1 MAKSILQPLLFLSI
15 SVVTFLVCYLLAI
28 TVQVGTIAEGGVSLI
43 LIVMFLSFLIH
54 WVMFIPSYLF
64 QTEKFYDLTGSV
76 TYLSV
81 VWFVFLSTYQSISL
95 NFGNLILVLLISIW
109 TIRLGL
115 FLFMRI
121 HKAGEDKRFRTIKT
135 SASQFFMTFT
145 LSGLWVTLC
154 SMCALVAISSPEG
167 LVMNALTYVGIIL
180 FIIGFGI
187 EIVADNQK
195 TAFRSIEA
203 NKDSFIT
210 SGLWSKSRHPNYFGE
225 VLLWFAI
232 AVISFSSLE
241 GLQLITLISPVFTYI
256 LLVYVSGVRMLE
268 DMNDKKWADNEQYKS
283 YKKNTP
289 MLFPKL

>member
-1 MAKSILQPLLFLSI
+1 MKVITNILI
-15 SVVTFLVCYLLAI
+15 SVLSFAISYGIAHLTGSVIVKNAVLLAY
-28 TVQVGTIAEGGVSLI
+28 V
-43 LIVMFLSFLIH
+43 IH
-54 WVMFIPSYLF
+54 WIAYIPAYLF

-145 LSGLWVTLC
+145 ISGLWVTLC

-195 TAFRSIEA
+195 TAFRSIES

-268 DMNDKKWADNEQYKS
+268 DMNDKKWADDEKYKS
-283 YKKNTP
+283 YKENTP

>member
-1 MAKSILQPLLFLSI
+1 MKVITNILI
-15 SVVTFLVCYLLAI
+15 SVLSFAISYGIAHLTGSVIVKNAVLLAY
-28 TVQVGTIAEGGVSLI
+28 V
-43 LIVMFLSFLIH
+43 IH
-54 WVMFIPSYLF
+54 WIAYIPAYVF

-81 VWFVFLSTYQSISL
+81 VWFVFLSSYQSISL

-145 LSGLWVTLC
+145 ISGLWVTLC

-268 DMNDKKWADNEQYKS
+268 DMNDKKWANDENYKS
-283 YKKNTP
+283 YKENTP

>member
-1 MAKSILQPLLFLSI
+1 MKWITNILI
-15 SVVTFLVCYLLAI
+15 SVLSFAISYGIAYLTGSVIVKNAVLLAF
-28 TVQVGTIAEGGVSLI
+28 V
-43 LIVMFLSFLIH
+43 IH
-54 WVMFIPSYLF
+54 WVAYIPAYML
-64 QTEKFYDLTGSV
+64 QTEKFYDLTGSI
-76 TYLSV
+76 TYLCV
-81 VWFVFLSTYQSISL
+81 VWFAFLSSYQSISL
-95 NFGNLILVLLISIW
+95 NFGNLILVLFISMW
-109 TIRLGL
+109 TIRLGV

-154 SMCALVAISSPEG
+154 SMCALVAISSSEG
-167 LVMNALTYVGIIL
+167 IVMNSLTYIGIIL
-180 FIIGFGI
+180 FIIGFSI
-187 EIVADNQK
+187 EVIADNQK

-241 GLQLITLISPVFTYI
+241 GLQLITLISPLFTYI

-268 DMNDKKWADNEQYKS
+268 DMNDQKWANDEGYKS
-283 YKKNTP
+283 YKKSTP

>member
-1 MAKSILQPLLFLSI
+1 MKVITNILI
-15 SVVTFLVCYLLAI
+15 SVLSFAISYGIAHLTGSVIVKNAVLLAY
-28 TVQVGTIAEGGVSLI
+28 V
-43 LIVMFLSFLIH
+43 IH
-54 WVMFIPSYLF
+54 WIAYIPAYMF

-81 VWFVFLSTYQSISL
+81 VWFVFLSTYKSISL

-232 AVISFSSLE
+232 AVISYSSLE

-268 DMNDKKWADNEQYKS
+268 DMNDKKWADDEQYKS

>member
-1 MAKSILQPLLFLSI
+1 MKVITNILI
-15 SVVTFLVCYLLAI
+15 SVLSFAISYGIAHLTGSVIVKNAVLLAY
-28 TVQVGTIAEGGVSLI
+28 V
-43 LIVMFLSFLIH
+43 IH
-54 WVMFIPSYLF
+54 WIAYIPAYVF

-268 DMNDKKWADNEQYKS
+268 DMNDKKWADDEQYKS

>member
-1 MAKSILQPLLFLSI
+1 
-15 SVVTFLVCYLLAI
+15 
-28 TVQVGTIAEGGVSLI
+28 
-43 LIVMFLSFLIH
+43 
-54 WVMFIPSYLF
+54 
-64 QTEKFYDLTGSV
+64 
-76 TYLSV
+76 
-81 VWFVFLSTYQSISL
+81 
-95 NFGNLILVLLISIW
+95 
-109 TIRLGL
+109 
-115 FLFMRI
+115 
-121 HKAGEDKRFRTIKT
+121 
-135 SASQFFMTFT
+135 
-145 LSGLWVTLC
+145 
-154 SMCALVAISSPEG
+154 MCALVAISSPEG

-195 TAFRSIEA
+195 TVFRSIDA

-241 GLQLITLISPVFTYI
+241 GLQIITLISPVFTYI

-268 DMNDKKWADNEQYKS
+268 DMNDKKWGHMEEYKA

-289 MLFPKL
+289 MLFLKL

>member
-1 MAKSILQPLLFLSI
+1 MKVITNILI
-15 SVVTFLVCYLLAI
+15 SVLSFAVSYGIAHLTGSVIVKNAVLLAY
-28 TVQVGTIAEGGVSLI
+28 V
-43 LIVMFLSFLIH
+43 IH
-54 WVMFIPSYLF
+54 WIAYIPAYVF
-64 QTEKFYDLTGSV
+64 QTEKFYDLTGSI

-268 DMNDKKWADNEQYKS
+268 DMNDKKWADDEKYKS
-283 YKKNTP
+283 YKENTP

>member
-1 MAKSILQPLLFLSI
+1 MKVITNILI
-15 SVVTFLVCYLLAI
+15 SVLSFAISYGIAHLTGSVIVKNAVLLAY
-28 TVQVGTIAEGGVSLI
+28 V
-43 LIVMFLSFLIH
+43 IH
-54 WVMFIPSYLF
+54 WIAYIPAYIF

-145 LSGLWVTLC
+145 ISGLWVTLC

-241 GLQLITLISPVFTYI
+241 GLQLITLISPIFTYI

-268 DMNDKKWADNEQYKS
+268 DMNDKKWADDENYKS
-283 YKKNTP
+283 YKENTP

>member
-1 MAKSILQPLLFLSI
+1 MKVITNILI
-15 SVVTFLVCYLLAI
+15 SVLSFAISYGIAHLTGSVIVKNAVLLAY
-28 TVQVGTIAEGGVSLI
+28 V
-43 LIVMFLSFLIH
+43 IH
-54 WVMFIPSYLF
+54 WIAYIPAYVF

-241 GLQLITLISPVFTYI
+241 GLQLITLISPIFTYI

-268 DMNDKKWADNEQYKS
+268 DMNDKKWADDENYKS
-283 YKKNTP
+283 YKENTP

>member
-1 MAKSILQPLLFLSI
+1 MKVIINILI
-15 SVVTFLVCYLLAI
+15 SVLSFAISYGIAHLTGSVIVKNAVLLAY
-28 TVQVGTIAEGGVSLI
+28 V
-43 LIVMFLSFLIH
+43 IH
-54 WVMFIPSYLF
+54 WIAYIPAYVF

-145 LSGLWVTLC
+145 ISGLWVTLC

-256 LLVYVSGVRMLE
+256 LLVYISGVRMLE
-268 DMNDKKWADNEQYKS
+268 DMNDKKWADNEKYKS
-283 YKKNTP
+283 YKRNTP

>member
-1 MAKSILQPLLFLSI
+1 MKVITNILI
-15 SVVTFLVCYLLAI
+15 SVLSFAISYGIAHLTGSVIVKNAVLLAY
-28 TVQVGTIAEGGVSLI
+28 V
-43 LIVMFLSFLIH
+43 IH
-54 WVMFIPSYLF
+54 WIAYIPAYVF

-81 VWFVFLSTYQSISL
+81 VWFVFLSTYQSISI

-145 LSGLWVTLC
+145 ISGLWVTLC

-241 GLQLITLISPVFTYI
+241 GLQLITLISPIFTYI

-268 DMNDKKWADNEQYKS
+268 DMNDKKWADDEQYKS

>member
-1 MAKSILQPLLFLSI
+1 MKVITNILI
-15 SVVTFLVCYLLAI
+15 SVLSFAISYGIAHLTGSVIVKNAVLLAY
-28 TVQVGTIAEGGVSLI
+28 V
-43 LIVMFLSFLIH
+43 IH
-54 WVMFIPSYLF
+54 WIAYIPAYVF

-241 GLQLITLISPVFTYI
+241 GLQLITLISPIFTYI

-268 DMNDKKWADNEQYKS
+268 DMNDKKWADDEQYKS

-289 MLFPKL
+289 MLFPKI

>member
-1 MAKSILQPLLFLSI
+1 MKVITNILI
-15 SVVTFLVCYLLAI
+15 SVLSFAISYGIAHLTGSVIVKNAVLLAY
-28 TVQVGTIAEGGVSLI
+28 V
-43 LIVMFLSFLIH
+43 IH
-54 WVMFIPSYLF
+54 WIAYIPAYVF

-121 HKAGEDKRFRTIKT
+121 HKAGEDKRFSTIKT

-145 LSGLWVTLC
+145 ISGLWVTLC

-268 DMNDKKWADNEQYKS
+268 DMNDKKWADDEQYKS

>member
-1 MAKSILQPLLFLSI
+1 MKVMTNILI
-15 SVVTFLVCYLLAI
+15 SVLSFAFSYGIAYLTGSVIVKNAVLLAY
-28 TVQVGTIAEGGVSLI
+28 V
-43 LIVMFLSFLIH
+43 IH
-54 WVMFIPSYLF
+54 WIAYIPAYVF

-145 LSGLWVTLC
+145 ISGLWVTLC

-268 DMNDKKWADNEQYKS
+268 DMNDKKWADDENYKS
-283 YKKNTP
+283 YKENTP

>member
-1 MAKSILQPLLFLSI
+1 MKVITNILI
-15 SVVTFLVCYLLAI
+15 SVLSFAISYGIAHLTGSVIVKNAVLLAY
-28 TVQVGTIAEGGVSLI
+28 V
-43 LIVMFLSFLIH
+43 IH
-54 WVMFIPSYLF
+54 WIAYIPAYIF

-256 LLVYVSGVRMLE
+256 LLVYISGVRMLE
-268 DMNDKKWADNEQYKS
+268 DMNDKKWADNEKYKS
-283 YKKNTP
+283 YKRNTP

>member
-1 MAKSILQPLLFLSI
+1 MKVITYILI
-15 SVVTFLVCYLLAI
+15 SVLSFAISYGIAHLTGSVIVKNAVLLAYI
-28 TVQVGTIAEGGVSLI
+28 
-43 LIVMFLSFLIH
+43 IH
-54 WVMFIPSYLF
+54 WIAYIPAYVF

-81 VWFVFLSTYQSISL
+81 VWFVFLYTYKSISL

-121 HKAGEDKRFRTIKT
+121 HKAGEDKRFRSIKT

-195 TAFRSIEA
+195 TAFRSIES

-268 DMNDKKWADNEQYKS
+268 DMNDKKWADDEQYKS

>member
-1 MAKSILQPLLFLSI
+1 MKVMTNILI
-15 SVVTFLVCYLLAI
+15 SVLSFAFSYGIAYLTGSVIVKNAVLLAY
-28 TVQVGTIAEGGVSLI
+28 V
-43 LIVMFLSFLIH
+43 IH
-54 WVMFIPSYLF
+54 WIAYIPAYMF

-81 VWFVFLSTYQSISL
+81 VWFVFLSTYKSISL

-145 LSGLWVTLC
+145 FSGLWVSLC
-154 SMCALVAISSPEG
+154 SMCALVAISSPEC

-195 TAFRSIEA
+195 TAFRSIES

-268 DMNDKKWADNEQYKS
+268 DMNDKKWADDEQYKS

>member
-1 MAKSILQPLLFLSI
+1 MKVITNILI
-15 SVVTFLVCYLLAI
+15 SVLSFAFSYGIAHLTGSVIVKNAVLLAY
-28 TVQVGTIAEGGVSLI
+28 V
-43 LIVMFLSFLIH
+43 IH
-54 WVMFIPSYLF
+54 WIAYIPAYMF

-81 VWFVFLSTYQSISL
+81 VWFVFLSTYKSISL

-121 HKAGEDKRFRTIKT
+121 HKAGEDKRFRSIKT

-167 LVMNALTYVGIIL
+167 LVMNALTYIGIIL

-187 EIVADNQK
+187 EIIADNQK

-268 DMNDKKWADNEQYKS
+268 DMNDKKWADDEKYKS
-283 YKKNTP
+283 YKENTP

>member
-1 MAKSILQPLLFLSI
+1 MKVITNILISILSFAI
-15 SVVTFLVCYLLAI
+15 SYGIAHLTGSVIVKNAVLLAY
-28 TVQVGTIAEGGVSLI
+28 V
-43 LIVMFLSFLIH
+43 IH
-54 WVMFIPSYLF
+54 WIAYIPAYLF

>member
-1 MAKSILQPLLFLSI
+1 MKVITNILI
-15 SVVTFLVCYLLAI
+15 SVLSFAISYGIAHLTGSVIVKNAVLLAY
-28 TVQVGTIAEGGVSLI
+28 V
-43 LIVMFLSFLIH
+43 IH
-54 WVMFIPSYLF
+54 WIAYIPAYVF

-145 LSGLWVTLC
+145 ISGLWVTLC

-241 GLQLITLISPVFTYI
+241 GLQLITLISPIFTYI

-268 DMNDKKWADNEQYKS
+268 DMNDKKWADDEQYKS

-289 MLFPKL
+289 MLFPKI

>member
-1 MAKSILQPLLFLSI
+1 MKVITNILI
-15 SVVTFLVCYLLAI
+15 SVLSFAFSYGIAHLTGSIIVKNAVLLAY
-28 TVQVGTIAEGGVSLI
+28 V
-43 LIVMFLSFLIH
+43 IH
-54 WVMFIPSYLF
+54 WIAYIPAYIF

-268 DMNDKKWADNEQYKS
+268 DMNDKKWVDDENYKS
-283 YKKNTP
+283 YKENTP

>member
-1 MAKSILQPLLFLSI
+1 MKVITNILI
-15 SVVTFLVCYLLAI
+15 SVLSFAISYGIAHLTGSVIVKNAVLLAY
-28 TVQVGTIAEGGVSLI
+28 V
-43 LIVMFLSFLIH
+43 IH
-54 WVMFIPSYLF
+54 WIAYLPAYVF

>member
-1 MAKSILQPLLFLSI
+1 MKVITNILI
-15 SVVTFLVCYLLAI
+15 SVLSFAISYGIAHLTGSVIVKNAVLLAY
-28 TVQVGTIAEGGVSLI
+28 V
-43 LIVMFLSFLIH
+43 IH
-54 WVMFIPSYLF
+54 WIAYIPAYLF

-145 LSGLWVTLC
+145 ISGLWVTLC

-195 TAFRSIEA
+195 TAFRTIEA
-203 NKDSFIT
+203 NKDSFFT

-268 DMNDKKWADNEQYKS
+268 DMNDKKWADDEQYKS

>member
-1 MAKSILQPLLFLSI
+1 MKVIINILI
-15 SVVTFLVCYLLAI
+15 SVLSFAISYGIAHLTGSVIVKNAVLLAY
-28 TVQVGTIAEGGVSLI
+28 V
-43 LIVMFLSFLIH
+43 IH
-54 WVMFIPSYLF
+54 WIAYIPAYLF

-167 LVMNALTYVGIIL
+167 LVMNALTYIGIIL

>member
-1 MAKSILQPLLFLSI
+1 MKVITNILI
-15 SVVTFLVCYLLAI
+15 SVLSFAISYGIAHLTGSVIVKNAVLLAY
-28 TVQVGTIAEGGVSLI
+28 V
-43 LIVMFLSFLIH
+43 IH
-54 WVMFIPSYLF
+54 WIAYIPAYVF

-268 DMNDKKWADNEQYKS
+268 DMNDKKWADNAQYKS

>member
-1 MAKSILQPLLFLSI
+1 MKVITNILI
-15 SVVTFLVCYLLAI
+15 SVLSFAFSYGIAHLTGSVIVKNAVLLAY
-28 TVQVGTIAEGGVSLI
+28 V
-43 LIVMFLSFLIH
+43 IH
-54 WVMFIPSYLF
+54 WIAYIPAYMF

-81 VWFVFLSTYQSISL
+81 VWFVFLYTYKSISL

-203 NKDSFIT
+203 NKDSFID

-256 LLVYVSGVRMLE
+256 LLVYISGVRMLE
-268 DMNDKKWADNEQYKS
+268 DMNDKKWADDEQYKS

>member
-1 MAKSILQPLLFLSI
+1 MKVITNILI
-15 SVVTFLVCYLLAI
+15 SVLSFAISYGIAHLTGSVIVKNAVLLAY
-28 TVQVGTIAEGGVSLI
+28 V
-43 LIVMFLSFLIH
+43 IH
-54 WVMFIPSYLF
+54 WIAYIPAYLF

-268 DMNDKKWADNEQYKS
+268 DMNDKKWADDEQYKS
-283 YKKNTP
+283 
-289 MLFPKL
+289 LSLIHI

>member
-1 MAKSILQPLLFLSI
+1 MKVITNILI
-15 SVVTFLVCYLLAI
+15 SVLSFAISYGIAHLTGSVIVKNAVLLAY
-28 TVQVGTIAEGGVSLI
+28 A
-43 LIVMFLSFLIH
+43 IH
-54 WVMFIPSYLF
+54 WIAYIPAYVF
-64 QTEKFYDLTGSV
+64 QTEKFYDLTGSL

-241 GLQLITLISPVFTYI
+241 GLQLITLISPIFTYI

-268 DMNDKKWADNEQYKS
+268 DMNDKKWADDEQYKS
-283 YKKNTP
+283 YKKDTP

>member
-1 MAKSILQPLLFLSI
+1 MKVITNILI
-15 SVVTFLVCYLLAI
+15 SVLSFAISYGIAHLTGSVIVKNAVLLAY
-28 TVQVGTIAEGGVSLI
+28 V
-43 LIVMFLSFLIH
+43 IH
-54 WVMFIPSYLF
+54 WIAYIPAYVF

-145 LSGLWVTLC
+145 ISGLWVTLC

-241 GLQLITLISPVFTYI
+241 GLQLITLISPIFTYI

-268 DMNDKKWADNEQYKS
+268 DMNDKKWADDENYKS
-283 YKKNTP
+283 YKENTP

>member
-1 MAKSILQPLLFLSI
+1 MKVITNILI
-15 SVVTFLVCYLLAI
+15 SVLSFAISYGIAHLTGSVIVKNAVLLAY
-28 TVQVGTIAEGGVSLI
+28 V
-43 LIVMFLSFLIH
+43 IH
-54 WVMFIPSYLF
+54 WIAYIPAYVF

-167 LVMNALTYVGIIL
+167 LVMNALTYIGIIL

-241 GLQLITLISPVFTYI
+241 GLQLITLISPIFTYI

-268 DMNDKKWADNEQYKS
+268 DMNDKKWADDENYKS
-283 YKKNTP
+283 YKENTP

>member
-1 MAKSILQPLLFLSI
+1 MKVITNILI
-15 SVVTFLVCYLLAI
+15 SVLSFAISYGIAHLTGSVIVKNAVLLAY
-28 TVQVGTIAEGGVSLI
+28 V
-43 LIVMFLSFLIH
+43 IH
-54 WVMFIPSYLF
+54 WIAYIPAYLF

-81 VWFVFLSTYQSISL
+81 VWFVFLSTYKSISL

-121 HKAGEDKRFRTIKT
+121 HKAGEDKRFRSIKT

-268 DMNDKKWADNEQYKS
+268 DMNDKKWADDEQYKS

>member
-1 MAKSILQPLLFLSI
+1 MKVITNISI
-15 SVVTFLVCYLLAI
+15 SVLSFAISYGIAYLTGSAIVKNAVLLAYI
-28 TVQVGTIAEGGVSLI
+28 
-43 LIVMFLSFLIH
+43 IH
-54 WVMFIPSYLF
+54 WIAYVPAYIF
-64 QTEKFYDLTGSV
+64 QTEKFYDLTGSI

-81 VWFVFLSTYQSISL
+81 VWFVFLSSYQSISQ

-121 HKAGEDKRFRTIKT
+121 HKAGEDKRFRSIKR

-167 LVMNALTYVGIIL
+167 TTMNAITYVGIIL
-180 FIIGFGI
+180 FIVGFVI
-187 EIVADNQK
+187 EIIADNQK

-203 NKDSFIT
+203 NKDRFIT
-210 SGLWSKSRHPNYFGE
+210 SGLWAKSRHPNYFGE

-268 DMNDKKWADNEQYKS
+268 DMNDKKWNDDEEYKS
-283 YKKNTP
+283 YKKRTP
-289 MLFPKL
+289 MLFPKI

>member
-1 MAKSILQPLLFLSI
+1 MKVITNILI
-15 SVVTFLVCYLLAI
+15 SVLSFAISYGIAYLTGSVIVKNAVLLAY
-28 TVQVGTIAEGGVSLI
+28 V
-43 LIVMFLSFLIH
+43 IH
-54 WVMFIPSYLF
+54 WIAYIPAYVF

-232 AVISFSSLE
+232 AVISYSSLE

-268 DMNDKKWADNEQYKS
+268 DMNDKKWADDENYKS
-283 YKKNTP
+283 YKENTP

>member
-1 MAKSILQPLLFLSI
+1 MKVITNILI
-15 SVVTFLVCYLLAI
+15 SVLSFAISYGIAHLTGSVIVKNAVLLAY
-28 TVQVGTIAEGGVSLI
+28 V
-43 LIVMFLSFLIH
+43 IH
-54 WVMFIPSYLF
+54 WIAYIPAYLF

-283 YKKNTP
+283 YKKKTP